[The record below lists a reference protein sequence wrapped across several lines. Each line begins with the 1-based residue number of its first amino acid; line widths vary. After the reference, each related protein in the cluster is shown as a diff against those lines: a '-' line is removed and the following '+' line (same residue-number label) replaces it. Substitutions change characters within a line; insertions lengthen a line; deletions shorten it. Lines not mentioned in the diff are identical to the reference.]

1 MTTWKLGCRWGTGK
15 PPLFY
20 DYLKE
25 QGFVVGVR
33 DKEYK
38 VGDFLFLADGFEGLG
53 IAKIIGPATSALDQ
67 PELRSAFEK
76 LHIDYEDY
84 MLVAPAR
91 IYDLPR
97 RGALFYETQQGICRI
112 SPDNK
117 PTLVRAVARYYTEF
131 EQMQQLQDTIDLL
144 KAKGQVVLQ
153 GPPGTGKTRLAEQ
166 MADRLAAEP
175 GHRKLIQFHP
185 AYAYEDFVRGIVADT
200 VEGSLRYRAE
210 NKVLAELA
218 EKAGA
223 DPEHS
228 YVLIIDEINR
238 ANLPAVLGELIYA
251 LENRDKEVE
260 SVYGL
265 GEDKNRVLR
274 LPSNLYIIGTMNTAD
289 RSVGHMDYAIRRR
302 FAFVTVLPDASVV
315 PDGPARR
322 LFEQVRQLF
331 EAYLSP
337 EFKLHDVQPGHS
349 YFLVN
354 AAGGLTL
361 RQKLEYELRPLLHEY
376 LRDGILL
383 PAAEPLVASLS
394 A

>member
-1 MTTWKLGCRWGTGK
+1 MIGRWA
-15 PPLFY
+15 
-20 DYLKE
+20 DI
-25 QGFVVGVR
+25 
-33 DKEYK
+33 YK
-38 VGDFLFLADGFEGLG
+38 VGDLVYLTDGFTGLG
-53 IAKIIGPATSALDQ
+53 VAKVIGQPVAVSTQLELESDFNSLWIEYSDDIFTVPA
-67 PELRSAFEK
+67 
-76 LHIDYEDY
+76 I
-84 MLVAPAR
+84 
-91 IYDLPR
+91 IYDLPIEANLPYKMV
-97 RGALFYETQQGICRI
+97 GGICCI
-112 SPDNK
+112 SPTNQ
-117 PTLVRAVARYYTEF
+117 PTLVRAIARYYTEF

-265 GEDKNRVLR
+265 GEDKNRALR

-331 EAYLSP
+331 EAHLSP